1 MAKKKIYAVRQG
13 KTTGIFYSWDECS
26 ASVNGYPG
34 AEYKSF
40 TTKEEANSYLEN
52 SFAVQI
58 EEEKKDQ
65 KNTALDGTESTLT
78 AYVDGSFDPSIG
90 KYAFG
95 CILLTPDGE
104 IIRESGNGQDPES
117 LAIRNVA
124 GEMLGAMYAV
134 QWAVNH
140 GYPSLTIYYDYE
152 GIAKW
157 AKGDWKAK
165 NKRTQ
170 QYAEFMNGK
179 RSYIQ
184 LSFQKVKAHSGDHY
198 NEEVDKLAKSAL
210 VNGNGIPRISRTQ
223 QLERFW

>member
-1 MAKKKIYAVRQG
+1 MAKKKIYAVRKG

-40 TTKEEANSYLEN
+40 TAKEEANSYLGN
-52 SFAVQI
+52 SFAAQI

-65 KNTALDGTESTLT
+65 KNTASSSTESTLT

-134 QWAVNH
+134 QWAINH

-157 AKGDWKAK
+157 AQGDWKAK
-165 NKRTQ
+165 NERTQ

-210 VNGNGIPRISRTQ
+210 VNGNGIPRISRT
-223 QLERFW
+223 

>member
-1 MAKKKIYAVRQG
+1 MAKKKIYAVRKG

-134 QWAVNH
+134 QWAINH

-210 VNGNGIPRISRTQ
+210 VNGNGIPRISRT
-223 QLERFW
+223 

>member
-1 MAKKKIYAVRQG
+1 MVKKKIYAVRKG
-13 KTTGIFYSWDECS
+13 KITGIFYSWDECS

-40 TTKEEANSYLEN
+40 TTKEEANDYLGN
-52 SFAVQI
+52 SFTAQI

-65 KNTALDGTESTLT
+65 KNTSSSSTESTLT

-95 CILLTPDGE
+95 CILLTPEGE

-134 QWAVNH
+134 QWAINH

-157 AKGDWKAK
+157 AQGDWKAK

-179 RSYIQ
+179 KSYIQ

-210 VNGNGIPRISRTQ
+210 VNGNGIPRISRT
-223 QLERFW
+223 

>member
-1 MAKKKIYAVRQG
+1 MAKKKIYAVRKG

-40 TTKEEANSYLEN
+40 TTKEEANSYLGN
-52 SFAVQI
+52 SFAIQI
-58 EEEKKDQ
+58 EEEKKAQ

-95 CILLTPDGE
+95 CILLTPEGE

-157 AKGDWKAK
+157 AQGDWKAK

-210 VNGNGIPRISRTQ
+210 VNGNGIPRISRI
-223 QLERFW
+223 

>member
-1 MAKKKIYAVRQG
+1 MYKIAVIGDYDSIYGFATLGLSICPVKTREDARKKLKQLADGQYGIIYITEAV
-13 KTTGIFYSWDECS
+13 
-26 ASVNGYPG
+26 A
-34 AEYKSF
+34 A
-40 TTKEEANSYLEN
+40 
-52 SFAVQI
+52 QI

-95 CILLTPDGE
+95 CILLTPEGE
-104 IIRESGNGQDPES
+104 TIRESGNGQDPES

-134 QWAVNH
+134 QWAINH

-157 AKGDWKAK
+157 AQGDWKAK

-210 VNGNGIPRISRTQ
+210 VNGNGIPRISRT
-223 QLERFW
+223 

>member
-1 MAKKKIYAVRQG
+1 MAKKKIYAVRKG

-40 TTKEEANSYLEN
+40 TTKEEANSYLGN

-95 CILLTPDGE
+95 CILL
-104 IIRESGNGQDPES
+104 
-117 LAIRNVA
+117 
-124 GEMLGAMYAV
+124 
-134 QWAVNH
+134 
-140 GYPSLTIYYDYE
+140 
-152 GIAKW
+152 
-157 AKGDWKAK
+157 
-165 NKRTQ
+165 
-170 QYAEFMNGK
+170 
-179 RSYIQ
+179 
-184 LSFQKVKAHSGDHY
+184 
-198 NEEVDKLAKSAL
+198 
-210 VNGNGIPRISRTQ
+210 
-223 QLERFW
+223 

>member
-1 MAKKKIYAVRQG
+1 MAKKKIYAVRKG

-52 SFAVQI
+52 SAPSS
-58 EEEKKDQ
+58 
-65 KNTALDGTESTLT
+65 TESTLT

-104 IIRESGNGQDPES
+104 IIRKSGNGQDPES

-134 QWAVNH
+134 QWAINH

-198 NEEVDKLAKSAL
+198 NEEVDKMAKSAL
-210 VNGNGIPRISRTQ
+210 VNGNGIPRISRI
-223 QLERFW
+223 

>member
-1 MAKKKIYAVRQG
+1 MAKKKIYAVRKG

-40 TTKEEANSYLEN
+40 TTKEEANAYLGN

-95 CILLTPDGE
+95 CILLTPDGK

-134 QWAVNH
+134 QWAINH

-210 VNGNGIPRISRTQ
+210 VNGNGIPRISRT
-223 QLERFW
+223 

>member
-1 MAKKKIYAVRQG
+1 MAKKKIYAVRKG

-40 TTKEEANSYLEN
+40 TTKEEANSYLGN

-134 QWAVNH
+134 QWAINH

-157 AKGDWKAK
+157 AQGDWKAK

-170 QYAEFMNGK
+170 QYAEFMNSK

-184 LSFQKVKAHSGDHY
+184 LTFQKVKAHSGDHY

-210 VNGNGIPRISRTQ
+210 VKGNGIPRISRA
-223 QLERFW
+223 

>member
-1 MAKKKIYAVRQG
+1 MAKKKIYAVRKG
-13 KTTGIFYSWDECS
+13 KTTGIFYFWDECS

-40 TTKEEANSYLEN
+40 TTKEEANAYLGN
-52 SFAVQI
+52 SFAAQT

-65 KNTALDGTESTLT
+65 RNTAPSGTESTLT
-78 AYVDGSFDPSIG
+78 AYLPIDGSFDPSIG
-90 KYAFG
+90 KYAVG
-95 CILLTPDGE
+95 CILLTPEGE
-104 IIRESGNGQDPES
+104 PIRESGNGKDPES

-124 GEMLGAMYAV
+124 GEMLGAMNAV
-134 QWAVNH
+134 QWAINH

-157 AKGDWKAK
+157 VQGDWKAK

-170 QYAEFMNGK
+170 QYAEFMNSK

-184 LSFQKVKAHSGDHY
+184 LTFQKVKAHSGDHY

-210 VNGNGIPRISRTQ
+210 VNGNGIPRISRA
-223 QLERFW
+223 

>member
-1 MAKKKIYAVRQG
+1 MAKKKIYAVRKG

-40 TTKEEANSYLEN
+40 TTKEEANSYLGN

-65 KNTALDGTESTLT
+65 KNTALHGTESTLT

-134 QWAVNH
+134 QWAINH

-157 AKGDWKAK
+157 AQGDWKAK

-210 VNGNGIPRISRTQ
+210 VNGNGIPRISRI
-223 QLERFW
+223 

>member
-1 MAKKKIYAVRQG
+1 MPI
-13 KTTGIFYSWDECS
+13 
-26 ASVNGYPG
+26 
-34 AEYKSF
+34 
-40 TTKEEANSYLEN
+40 
-52 SFAVQI
+52 
-58 EEEKKDQ
+58 
-65 KNTALDGTESTLT
+65 
-78 AYVDGSFDPSIG
+78 DGSFDPSIG

-134 QWAVNH
+134 QWAINH

-157 AKGDWKAK
+157 AQGDWKAK

-170 QYAEFMNGK
+170 QYAEFMNSK

-184 LSFQKVKAHSGDHY
+184 LTFQKVKAHSGDHY

-210 VNGNGIPRISRTQ
+210 VNGNGIPRISRA
-223 QLERFW
+223 

>member
-1 MAKKKIYAVRQG
+1 MAKKKIYAVRKG

-40 TTKEEANSYLEN
+40 TIKEEANAYLGN
-52 SFAVQI
+52 SFAAQI

-65 KNTALDGTESTLT
+65 KNTAPDRTESTLT

-134 QWAVNH
+134 QWAINH

-157 AKGDWKAK
+157 AQGDWKAK

-184 LSFQKVKAHSGDHY
+184 LTFQKVKAHSGDHY

-210 VNGNGIPRISRTQ
+210 VNGNGIPRISRT
-223 QLERFW
+223 

>member
-1 MAKKKIYAVRQG
+1 MAKKKIYAVRKG
-13 KTTGIFYSWDECS
+13 KTTGIFYSWGECS

-34 AEYKSF
+34 AEYKGF
-40 TTKEEANSYLEN
+40 TTEEEAKAYLGITP
-52 SFAVQI
+52 AVNAGRS
-58 EEEKKDQ
+58 ETEK
-65 KNTALDGTESTLT
+65 TLM

-95 CILLTPDGE
+95 CILLTPEGE
-104 IIRESGNGQDPES
+104 IIRESGNGEDPES

-134 QWAVNH
+134 QWAINH
-140 GYPSLTIYYDYE
+140 GYPALTIYYDYE

-157 AKGDWKAK
+157 ALGIWKAK

-170 QYAEFMNGK
+170 QYAQFMNAK
-179 RSYIQ
+179 KSYIQ
-184 LSFQKVKAHSGDHY
+184 LTFQKVKAHSGDHY

-210 VNGNGIPRISRTQ
+210 VNGNGIPRISRA
-223 QLERFW
+223 

>member
-1 MAKKKIYAVRQG
+1 MAKKKIYAVRKG

-40 TTKEEANSYLEN
+40 TTKEEANSYLGN
-52 SFAVQI
+52 SFAIQK
-58 EEEKKDQ
+58 EEKKDQ

-134 QWAVNH
+134 QWAINH

-210 VNGNGIPRISRTQ
+210 VNGNGIPRISRT
-223 QLERFW
+223 

>member
-1 MAKKKIYAVRQG
+1 MAKKKIYAVRKG

-40 TTKEEANSYLEN
+40 TTKEEANSYLGN
-52 SFAVQI
+52 SAPSS
-58 EEEKKDQ
+58 
-65 KNTALDGTESTLT
+65 TESTLT

-95 CILLTPDGE
+95 CILLTPE

-134 QWAVNH
+134 QWAISH

-157 AKGDWKAK
+157 AQGDWKAK

-184 LSFQKVKAHSGDHY
+184 LTFQKVKAHSGDHY

-210 VNGNGIPRISRTQ
+210 VNGNGIPRISRT
-223 QLERFW
+223 

>member
-1 MAKKKIYAVRQG
+1 MAKKKIYAVRKG

-40 TTKEEANSYLEN
+40 TTKEEANSYLGN

-58 EEEKKDQ
+58 EEEKKAQ

-134 QWAVNH
+134 QWAINH

-210 VNGNGIPRISRTQ
+210 VNGNGIPRISRI
-223 QLERFW
+223 

>member
-1 MAKKKIYAVRQG
+1 MAKKKIYAVRKG

-26 ASVNGYPG
+26 ASVNGYPS

-40 TTKEEANSYLEN
+40 TTKEEANSYLGN

-65 KNTALDGTESTLT
+65 KNTALHGTESTLT

-95 CILLTPDGE
+95 CILLTPDGK

-134 QWAVNH
+134 QWAINH

-157 AKGDWKAK
+157 AQGDWKAK

-210 VNGNGIPRISRTQ
+210 VNGNGIPRISRT
-223 QLERFW
+223 

>member
-1 MAKKKIYAVRQG
+1 MAKKKIYAVRKG
-13 KTTGIFYSWDECS
+13 KITGIFYSWDECS

-52 SFAVQI
+52 SAPSS
-58 EEEKKDQ
+58 
-65 KNTALDGTESTLT
+65 TESTLT

-134 QWAVNH
+134 QWAINH

-210 VNGNGIPRISRTQ
+210 VNGNGIPRISRT
-223 QLERFW
+223 

>member
-1 MAKKKIYAVRQG
+1 MAKKKIYAVRKG

-40 TTKEEANSYLEN
+40 TMKEEANAYLGN
-52 SFAVQI
+52 SFAAQI

-65 KNTALDGTESTLT
+65 KNTAPDRTESTLT

-95 CILLTPDGE
+95 CILLTPEGE

-134 QWAVNH
+134 QWAINH

-157 AKGDWKAK
+157 AQGDWKAK

-210 VNGNGIPRISRTQ
+210 VNGNGIPRISRI
-223 QLERFW
+223 

>member
-1 MAKKKIYAVRQG
+1 MAKKKIYAVRKG

-40 TTKEEANSYLEN
+40 TTKEEANSYLGN

-58 EEEKKDQ
+58 EEEKKAQ

-134 QWAVNH
+134 QWAINH

-210 VNGNGIPRISRTQ
+210 VNGNGIPRISRT
-223 QLERFW
+223 

>member
-1 MAKKKIYAVRQG
+1 MAKKKIYAVRKG

-40 TTKEEANSYLEN
+40 TTKEEANSYLGN

-78 AYVDGSFDPSIG
+78 ADVDGSFDPSIG

-117 LAIRNVA
+117 LSIRNVA

-134 QWAVNH
+134 QWAINH
-140 GYPSLTIYYDYE
+140 GYPSLTLYYDYE

-210 VNGNGIPRISRTQ
+210 VNGNGIPRISRI
-223 QLERFW
+223 

>member
-1 MAKKKIYAVRQG
+1 MAKKKIYAVRKG

-40 TTKEEANSYLEN
+40 TTKEEANSYLGN

-78 AYVDGSFDPSIG
+78 AYVDGSFDLSIG

-134 QWAVNH
+134 QWAINH

-210 VNGNGIPRISRTQ
+210 VNGNGIPRISRI
-223 QLERFW
+223 

>member
-1 MAKKKIYAVRQG
+1 MAKKKIYAVRKG

-40 TTKEEANSYLEN
+40 TTKEEANSYLGN

-65 KNTALDGTESTLT
+65 KNTALHGTESTLT

-210 VNGNGIPRISRTQ
+210 VNGNGIPRISRI
-223 QLERFW
+223 

>member
-1 MAKKKIYAVRQG
+1 MAKKKIYAVRKG

-40 TTKEEANSYLEN
+40 TTKEEANSYLGN

-65 KNTALDGTESTLT
+65 KNTALHGTESTLT

-134 QWAVNH
+134 QWAINH

-210 VNGNGIPRISRTQ
+210 VNGNGIPRISRI
-223 QLERFW
+223 

>member
-1 MAKKKIYAVRQG
+1 MAKKKIYAVRKG

-40 TTKEEANSYLEN
+40 TTKEEANSYLGN

-65 KNTALDGTESTLT
+65 KNTALHGTESTLT

-95 CILLTPDGE
+95 CILLTPEGE

-134 QWAVNH
+134 QWAINH

-157 AKGDWKAK
+157 AQGDWKAK

-210 VNGNGIPRISRTQ
+210 VNGNGIPRISRT
-223 QLERFW
+223 

>member
-1 MAKKKIYAVRQG
+1 MAKKKIYAVRKG

-40 TTKEEANSYLEN
+40 TMKEEANAYLGN
-52 SFAVQI
+52 SFAAQI

-65 KNTALDGTESTLT
+65 KNTAPDRTESTLT

-95 CILLTPDGE
+95 CILLTPDGK

-134 QWAVNH
+134 QWAINH

-157 AKGDWKAK
+157 AQGDWKAK

-184 LSFQKVKAHSGDHY
+184 LTFQKVKAHSGDHY

-210 VNGNGIPRISRTQ
+210 VNGNGIPRISRI
-223 QLERFW
+223 

>member
-1 MAKKKIYAVRQG
+1 MAKKKIYAVRKG

-40 TTKEEANSYLEN
+40 TMKEEANAYLGN
-52 SFAVQI
+52 SFAAQI

-65 KNTALDGTESTLT
+65 KNTAPDRTESTLT

-95 CILLTPDGE
+95 CILLTPDGK

-134 QWAVNH
+134 QWAINH

-157 AKGDWKAK
+157 AQGDWKAK

-210 VNGNGIPRISRTQ
+210 VNGNGIPRISRI
-223 QLERFW
+223 

>member
-1 MAKKKIYAVRQG
+1 MAKKKIYAVRKG

-40 TTKEEANSYLEN
+40 TMKEEANAYLGN
-52 SFAVQI
+52 SFAAQI

-65 KNTALDGTESTLT
+65 KNTAPDGTESTLT

-134 QWAVNH
+134 QWAINH

-157 AKGDWKAK
+157 AQGDWKAK

-210 VNGNGIPRISRTQ
+210 VNGNGIPRISRT
-223 QLERFW
+223 

>member
-1 MAKKKIYAVRQG
+1 MAKKKIYAVRKG

-210 VNGNGIPRISRTQ
+210 VNGNGIPRISRI
-223 QLERFW
+223 

>member
-1 MAKKKIYAVRQG
+1 MAKKKIYAVRKG

-40 TTKEEANSYLEN
+40 TTKEEANSYLGN

-65 KNTALDGTESTLT
+65 KNTALHGTESTLT

-95 CILLTPDGE
+95 CILLTPEGE

-134 QWAVNH
+134 QWAINH

-157 AKGDWKAK
+157 AQGDWKAK

-170 QYAEFMNGK
+170 QYAEFMNSK

-184 LSFQKVKAHSGDHY
+184 LTFQKVKAHSGDHY

-210 VNGNGIPRISRTQ
+210 VKGNGIPRISRA
-223 QLERFW
+223 

>member
-1 MAKKKIYAVRQG
+1 MAKKKIYAVRKG

-40 TTKEEANSYLEN
+40 TTKEEANFYLGN
-52 SFAVQI
+52 SFAIQI

-65 KNTALDGTESTLT
+65 TNTALDGTESTLT

-117 LAIRNVA
+117 LAIRNLA

-134 QWAVNH
+134 QWAINH

-157 AKGDWKAK
+157 AQGDWKAK

-210 VNGNGIPRISRTQ
+210 VNGNGIPRISRT
-223 QLERFW
+223 

>member
-1 MAKKKIYAVRQG
+1 MAKKKIYAVRKG

-40 TTKEEANSYLEN
+40 TTKEEANSYLGN

-65 KNTALDGTESTLT
+65 KNTALHGTESTLT

-95 CILLTPDGE
+95 CILLTPEGE

-157 AKGDWKAK
+157 AQGDWKAK

-210 VNGNGIPRISRTQ
+210 VNGNGIPRISRT
-223 QLERFW
+223 

>member
-1 MAKKKIYAVRQG
+1 MAKKKIYAVRKG

-40 TTKEEANSYLEN
+40 TTKEEANSYLGN

-65 KNTALDGTESTLT
+65 KNTALHGIESTLT

-210 VNGNGIPRISRTQ
+210 VNGNGIPRISRI
-223 QLERFW
+223 

>member
-1 MAKKKIYAVRQG
+1 MAKKKIYAVRKG

-40 TTKEEANSYLEN
+40 TTKEEANSYLGN

-65 KNTALDGTESTLT
+65 KNTALDGIESTLT

-210 VNGNGIPRISRTQ
+210 VNGNGIPRISRI
-223 QLERFW
+223 

>member
-1 MAKKKIYAVRQG
+1 MAKKKIYAVRKG

-40 TTKEEANSYLEN
+40 TTKEEANSYLGN
-52 SFAVQI
+52 SFAIQI

-65 KNTALDGTESTLT
+65 TNTALDGTESTLT

-134 QWAVNH
+134 QWAINH

-157 AKGDWKAK
+157 AQGDWKAK

-210 VNGNGIPRISRTQ
+210 VNGNGIPRISRT
-223 QLERFW
+223 

>member
-1 MAKKKIYAVRQG
+1 MAKKKIYAVRKG

-40 TTKEEANSYLEN
+40 TTKEEANSYLGN

-134 QWAVNH
+134 QWAINH

-157 AKGDWKAK
+157 AQGDWKAK

-170 QYAEFMNGK
+170 QYAEFMNSK

-184 LSFQKVKAHSGDHY
+184 LTFQKVKAHSGDHY

-210 VNGNGIPRISRTQ
+210 VNGNGIPRISRA
-223 QLERFW
+223 

>member
-1 MAKKKIYAVRQG
+1 MAKKKIYAVRKG
-13 KTTGIFYSWDECS
+13 KITGIFYSWDECS

-52 SFAVQI
+52 SAPSS
-58 EEEKKDQ
+58 
-65 KNTALDGTESTLT
+65 TESTLT

-104 IIRESGNGQDPES
+104 IIRKSGNGQDPES

-134 QWAVNH
+134 QWAINH

-184 LSFQKVKAHSGDHY
+184 LSFQKVKAHSGDHH

-210 VNGNGIPRISRTQ
+210 VNGNGIPRISRT
-223 QLERFW
+223 